1 MKPQPRALERVIG
14 CLCSRTRAGAPARQ
28 QARVPQYPRISS
40 GGRMRKFLIA
50 AAAAVSVFAVAAVAY
65 AANVY
70 TVDGSTSPRGKGTAG
85 KPLPVSLNFDFSVR
99 DENPANRGTPVE
111 KYFIGAEGL
120 VTYPEAFP
128 TCSGGTDGVNA
139 TDLATVKRVC
149 KKARVGGGVIRAYAG
164 AEADQTQKLNCV
176 LELNLYNLKPG
187 NYGPRGRISKKNGGL
202 AIRVDGVPP
211 GPPALDR
218 QYMGECALPQNEAIL
233 APYKTVKV
241 KGVTSDEL
249 QFTVPQSLLHPATGA
264 ETVVQFNNSSI
275 KKRTAT
281 KRIKGKNRK
290 VGFYSAIGCKGKQR
304 SIQVTFIDEAGDKV
318 PVTKNKPC

>member
-1 MKPQPRALERVIG
+1 
-14 CLCSRTRAGAPARQ
+14 
-28 QARVPQYPRISS
+28 
-40 GGRMRKFLIA
+40 MRKFLIA
-50 AAAAVSVFAVAAVAY
+50 TVAALSVLAVAAVAY

-70 TVDGSTSPRGKGTAG
+70 TVDGGTKPRGKGTAA
-85 KPLPVSLNFDFSVR
+85 KPLPVSLDFDFGVQ
-99 DENPANRGTPVE
+99 DENPAFRGTPIE
-111 KYFIGAEGL
+111 KYFIAAEGL
-120 VTYPEAFP
+120 VTYPELFP
-128 TCSGGTDGVNA
+128 KCSGGTNGANNP
-139 TDLATVKRVC
+139 DLAAVKRVC
-149 KKARVGGGVIRAYAG
+149 KKARVGGGYIFAYGG

-176 LELNLYNLKPG
+176 LELNLYNLEPG
-187 NYGPRGRISKKNGGL
+187 NYGPRGKISKKNGGL

-211 GPPALDR
+211 APPALHK

-290 VGFYSAIGCKGKQR
+290 VGFYSSVGCKGNQR
-304 SIQVTFIDEAGDKV
+304 SIQVTFIDESGDRV
-318 PVTKNKPC
+318 PATKNKPC